1 MSKPAYPAYDDVKDQ
16 TPVKP
21 EENPARP
28 TDPGAPVPV
37 SPEKQPE
44 VSPQKEEPETGPS
57 SPDPEI
63 PELNP
68 DPVPEQD
75 PVRPLMQNLC

>member
-1 MSKPAYPAYDDVKDQ
+1 MSKPAYNDIKAQ
-16 TPVKP
+16 TPAKP
-21 EENPARP
+21 EETPVRP
-28 TDPGAPVPV
+28 TDPGGPIPAT
-37 SPEKQPE
+37 PEME
-44 VSPQKEEPETGPS
+44 PQKEEPETGPS

-68 DPVPEQD
+68 DPIPEQD